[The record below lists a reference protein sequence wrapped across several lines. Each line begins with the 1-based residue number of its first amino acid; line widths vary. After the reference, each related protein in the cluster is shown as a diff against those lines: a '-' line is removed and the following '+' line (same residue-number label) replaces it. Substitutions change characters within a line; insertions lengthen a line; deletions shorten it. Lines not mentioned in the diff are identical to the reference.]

1 VHHIF
6 QTFSSVV
13 HHQEIKDKLKFLN
26 APWIITSVGTVVS
39 GATLAS
45 AGALPS
51 SVLGLVAQAPMAA
64 PGRRRRHSSRG
75 LLDSG
80 GGEEVVNVEVI
91 W

>member
-1 VHHIF
+1 M
-6 QTFSSVV
+6 
-13 HHQEIKDKLKFLN
+13 
-26 APWIITSVGTVVS
+26 GTVAS
-39 GATLAS
+39 GATLGVEMVAS
-45 AGALPS
+45 AGAFPS

-64 PGRRRRHSSRG
+64 PGCCGGDGGRG